1 MVRPTTKAG
10 QMTRLKSAL
19 AIGLVLL
26 LASAAA
32 AQQKLNI
39 TGKWVFD
46 VQTDAGTGT
55 PTVTFKQDGEKIT
68 GHYSSMTLGEADLTG
83 TLKGNALTFNFNAD
97 LQGQAVPVTYTATV
111 DSASTMKGKIDIGG
125 QATGTFTGKK
135 Q

>member
-1 MVRPTTKAG
+1 MTK
-10 QMTRLKSAL
+10 LKSAL

-39 TGKWVFD
+39 TGKWVFE

-55 PTVTFKQDGEKIT
+55 PTVTFKQDGEKIS

-97 LQGQAVPVTYTATV
+97 LQGTAVPVTYTATV

>member
-1 MVRPTTKAG
+1 MTK
-10 QMTRLKSAL
+10 LKSAL
-19 AIGLVLL
+19 VIGLVAV

-39 TGKWVFD
+39 TGKWVFE

-55 PTVTFKQDGEKIT
+55 PTVTFKQDGEKIA

-83 TLKGNALTFNFNAD
+83 TLKGQALVFNFNAD

-111 DSASTMKGKIDIGG
+111 ESATTMKGKIDIGG

>member
-1 MVRPTTKAG
+1 MIKV
-10 QMTRLKSAL
+10 KSVLVVVLAL
-19 AIGLVLL
+19 IAV
-26 LASAAA
+26 SAA

-39 TGKWVFD
+39 TGKWVFE

-55 PTVTFKQDGEKIT
+55 PTVTFKQDGDKIT

-83 TLKGNALTFNFNAD
+83 TLKGQALTFNFNAD

-111 DSASTMKGKIDIGG
+111 DSNTTMKGTIDIGG

>member
-1 MVRPTTKAG
+1 MIRS
-10 QMTRLKSAL
+10 RLTIVVAS
-19 AIGLVLL
+19 LL
-26 LASAAA
+26 LIGAIAA

-39 TGKWVFD
+39 TGKWVFE

-55 PTVTFKQDGEKIT
+55 PTVTFKQDAEKIT

-83 TLKGNALTFNFNAD
+83 TLKGQALTFNFQAD

-111 DSASTMKGKIDIGG
+111 DSNTTMKGTIDIGG
-125 QATGTFTGKK
+125 AATGTFTGKK

>member
-1 MVRPTTKAG
+1 
-10 QMTRLKSAL
+10 MTGLKSAL
-19 AIGLVLL
+19 AIGLVVL

-39 TGKWVFD
+39 TGKWVFE

-55 PTVTFKQDGEKIT
+55 PTVTFKQDGEKVT

-111 DSASTMKGKIDIGG
+111 ESATAMKGKIDIGG

>member
-1 MVRPTTKAG
+1 MTK
-10 QMTRLKSAL
+10 LKSVLVVVIAL
-19 AIGLVLL
+19 FAV
-26 LASAAA
+26 SAA

-39 TGKWVFD
+39 TGKWVFE

-83 TLKGNALTFNFNAD
+83 TLKGQALTFNFNAD

-111 DSASTMKGKIDIGG
+111 DSSTTMKGKIDIGG

>member
-1 MVRPTTKAG
+1 
-10 QMTRLKSAL
+10 MTRLKSAL
-19 AIGLVLL
+19 VIVLALLVV
-26 LASAAA
+26 STVA

-39 TGKWVFD
+39 TGKWVFE

-55 PTVTFKQDGEKIT
+55 PTVTFKQDGEKIA

-83 TLKGNALTFNFNAD
+83 TLKGQALTFNFQAD

-111 DSASTMKGKIDIGG
+111 DSNSTMKGTIDIGG
-125 QATGTFTGKK
+125 AATGTFTGKK

>member
-1 MVRPTTKAG
+1 MSTVRFIAVA
-10 QMTRLKSAL
+10 AL
-19 AIGLVLL
+19 VMLGAT
-26 LASAAA
+26 LAT

-39 TGKWVFD
+39 TGKWVFE

-83 TLKGNALTFNFNAD
+83 TLKGQALTFNFHAD

-111 DSASTMKGKIDIGG
+111 DSNSTMKGSIDIGG
-125 QATGTFTGKK
+125 AATGTFTGKK

>member
-1 MVRPTTKAG
+1 
-10 QMTRLKSAL
+10 MTGLKSAL
-19 AIGLVLL
+19 AIGLVVL

-39 TGKWVFD
+39 TGKWVFE

-55 PTVTFKQDGEKIT
+55 PTVTFKQDGEKVT

-83 TLKGNALTFNFNAD
+83 SLKGNALTFNFNAD

-111 DSASTMKGKIDIGG
+111 ESAAAMKGKIDIGG